1 MVQSDLGEL
10 LLDELLKWD
19 IPGITQTFA
28 QNCVDAC
35 LVCLDNQNHSSGV
48 VLGLYE
54 DSHFQKVNLKWL
66 QSFTIQLQRTWR
78 DLTEATEY
86 GSVGLAIL
94 VVLKHTSYT
103 ILERS
108 VRGNGFDYWL
118 LDKESAQSTELIEQ
132 ASARLEISGILN
144 AEKSGIV
151 QNRIK
156 EKLAQTSPSDDTQ
169 LPALIIVVEFGHPE
183 VYVVWKHERNS

>member
-1 MVQSDLGEL
+1 MIQSDLSEL

-19 IPGITQTFA
+19 IPGITKTFA
-28 QNCVDAC
+28 QNCVGAS
-35 LVCLDNQNHSSGV
+35 LVCLDNQHHHSGV

-54 DSHFQKVNLKWL
+54 GDNFQKVNLKWL
-66 QSFTIQLQRTWR
+66 QSLDIQLQRTWR
-78 DLTEATEY
+78 DLAEATEY

-94 VVLKHTSYT
+94 LVLKRTAYT

-118 LDKESAQSTELIEQ
+118 LDKELSLSSELIEQ

-144 AEKSGIV
+144 AEKSGII

-156 EKLAQTSPSDDTQ
+156 EKLAQTSPSDDTH

-183 VYVVWKHERNS
+183 VHMVWKHERNS